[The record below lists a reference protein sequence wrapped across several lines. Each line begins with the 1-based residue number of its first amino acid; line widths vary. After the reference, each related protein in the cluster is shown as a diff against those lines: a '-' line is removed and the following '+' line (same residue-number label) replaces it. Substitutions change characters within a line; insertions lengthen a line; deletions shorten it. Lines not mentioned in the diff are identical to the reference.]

1 MLLGGYD
8 NPSKELLLEVQGTP
22 TTQILQKNGQLPPKN
37 VGELTPWSTVHSNIL
52 TLMDH
57 TQ

>member
-37 VGELTPWSTVHSNIL
+37 VGELTPWSTVHSKY
-52 TLMDH
+52 
-57 TQ
+57 